1 MTDLGTTRRPF
12 LSLTKAYSL
21 LTKVQTTSAVV
32 FSTFAAI
39 HGVQL
44 LAANVGGASLAN
56 HWLIVG
62 RPFYQDEHMEG
73 ILVTG
78 SAITHVVAGLAK
90 LGIRLYWNRNK
101 QLTAAIAP
109 PNNENNVLRYHG
121 LTGYLLIP
129 LAGLHYYLV
138 RGLPIDYYGD
148 SAFIDFGYI
157 AWGLQNKAIF
167 SYGLHTALVVAAS
180 YHMVSGIKYVF
191 QRKSRP
197 AEVVDA
203 SKVPLNGRSMG
214 VDQKVTK
221 QKKSILIQK
230 SVIAGLSV
238 ALVSSLVII
247 GRDTKKI
254 PLRLDF
260 AQITRTL
267 IVYDDFGDL
276 FVVDC

>member
-21 LTKVQTTSAVV
+21 LTKAQTTSAVV

-78 SAITHVVAGLAK
+78 SAVTHVLAGLAK

-197 AEVVDA
+197 VEAVDSA
-203 SKVPLNGRSMG
+203 KVPLNGRSIA
-214 VDQKVTK
+214 VDQKATK
-221 QKKSILIQK
+221 QKKGILIQK
-230 SVIAGLSV
+230 SIIAGLSV

-260 AQITRTL
+260 AQMYARI
-267 IVYDDFGDL
+267 I
-276 FVVDC
+276 

>member
-1 MTDLGTTRRPF
+1 MSNLGTTPRPF
-12 LSLTKAYSL
+12 LSLSKAYGL

-39 HGVQL
+39 HGAQL
-44 LAANVGGASLAN
+44 LAANVGGAYLAN
-56 HWLIVG
+56 HWLMVG

-78 SAITHVVAGLAK
+78 SAVTHVLAGLAK
-90 LGIRLYWNRNK
+90 LGIRLYWNRNNN
-101 QLTAAIAP
+101 LSAAITQP
-109 PNNENNVLRYHG
+109 NENNVLRYHG

-129 LAGLHYYLV
+129 LAGLHYYLI
-138 RGLPIDYYGD
+138 RALPIDYYGD

-157 AWGLQNKAIF
+157 AWGLQNKPIF

-191 QRKSRP
+191 QRKSRSTKSIDSP
-197 AEVVDA
+197 
-203 SKVPLNGRSMG
+203 KVPQNDNSANE
-214 VDQKVTK
+214 KIIK
-221 QKKSILIQK
+221 QKQNHWVQK
-230 SVIAGLSV
+230 GIITGLSL
-238 ALVSSLVII
+238 ALISSLVII

-260 AQITRTL
+260 AKMYARI
-267 IVYDDFGDL
+267 I
-276 FVVDC
+276 

>member
-1 MTDLGTTRRPF
+1 MSNFGTTSRPF
-12 LSLTKAYSL
+12 LSVSKAYNL

-39 HGVQL
+39 HGAQL
-44 LAANVGGASLAN
+44 LAANIGGVYLAN

-78 SAITHVVAGLAK
+78 SAIAHVIAGLAK

-101 QLTAAIAP
+101 SLRAAITP
-109 PNNENNVLRYHG
+109 PNHENHVLRYHG

-138 RGLPIDYYGD
+138 RGLPISYYGD
-148 SAFIDFGYI
+148 SSFIDFGYV
-157 AWGLQNKAIF
+157 AWGLQNKPVF

-180 YHMVSGIKYVF
+180 YHIVSGMKYVF
-191 QRKSRP
+191 QGKNRSIEP
-197 AEVVDA
+197 VDSPQA
-203 SKVPLNGRSMG
+203 FRNDESQ
-214 VDQKVTK
+214 VDRTHSVQ
-221 QKKSILIQK
+221 KSII
-230 SVIAGLSV
+230 VGLSL
-238 ALVSSLVII
+238 ALVSSLLIV

-254 PLRLDF
+254 PLRFDF
-260 AQITRTL
+260 AKMYARI
-267 IVYDDFGDL
+267 I
-276 FVVDC
+276 